1 METLETICKMYGIIG
16 LVYYEET
23 ERFICVNGKILYNK
37 ETGIITL
44 LSQSIYKLT
53 NLKPKKQ
60 TIKLFKKRKVKKI

>member
-1 METLETICKMYGIIG
+1 MKTLETLCKMYGIVG
-16 LVYYEET
+16 LVYYEES

-60 TIKLFKKRKVKKI
+60 TIKSF

>member
-1 METLETICKMYGIIG
+1 METLETICKMYGIVG
-16 LVYYEET
+16 LVYYEES
-23 ERFICVNGKILYNK
+23 ERFICINGKILYNK

>member
-1 METLETICKMYGIIG
+1 METLETISKMYGIIG

-37 ETGIITL
+37 KTGIITL

-53 NLKPKKQ
+53 NLKPKK
-60 TIKLFKKRKVKKI
+60 LNN